1 MRRILPRVW
10 SSRSMTSVAAFATF
24 VSFVIET
31 LCVRAQR
38 ERVGNSERIFYSAAR
53 EAFAADGGGGARTF

>member
-38 ERVGNSERIFYSAAR
+38 TSPAHKVQQQQHNSDFS
-53 EAFAADGGGGARTF
+53 TTQW

>member
-31 LCVRAQR
+31 LCVRTQR
-38 ERVGNSERIFYSAAR
+38 ERRVRR
-53 EAFAADGGGGARTF
+53 